1 MKSKTTTTLLSLSFV
16 FLPIVAKAESAQ
28 PTATPSQLYSSSSN
42 SSFQN
47 AAFSQSGASGAT
59 TASGSASTLL
69 NTPSSSLSVSDG
81 PKDAPTKVATKTKS
95 SYVVY
100 LYGLMAFSILGFL
113 ATFRKKRNTPQVT
126 EVEESAI
133 IVKKPKKQKKKR
145 RNKKHHR

>member
-1 MKSKTTTTLLSLSFV
+1 MKFKTTTALLSLSFV
-16 FLPIVAKAESAQ
+16 FLPIVAKAESTQ

-47 AAFSQSGASGAT
+47 ATFSQSGASGAT

-69 NTPSSSLSVSDG
+69 NTPTSSISVSDG
-81 PKDAPTKVATKTKS
+81 PKDAPKVATKNKN

-100 LYGLMAFSILGFL
+100 LYGLMAFSILGFS
-113 ATFRKKRNTPQVT
+113 ATFRKKRNTPPVN
-126 EVEESAI
+126 EVEESTI